1 MGRGVPWGNCKVLYQ
16 DLPFNQDREHEVLM
30 TQFEQGYLDPK
41 GCRKNSAHQWTWP
54 ENSSPSKG
62 KAKEDRGCCWLW
74 ADASVH
80 GHSVSRH
87 ESLALSSDRRQGQ
100 GTRHVI
106 GPHPSVSGWV
116 ELCPCRRMAGPNS
129 FFIDKLHVNLGKLS

>member
-1 MGRGVPWGNCKVLYQ
+1 MGHGVPWGNCKVLYQ

-41 GCRKNSAHQWTWP
+41 GCRKSSAHQRTWP

-62 KAKEDRGCCWLW
+62 KAKRTQGAVGFGQTHLSMVTMSLGMSHWLCPQR
-74 ADASVH
+74 ARTGDMPCHRTS
-80 GHSVSRH
+80 
-87 ESLALSSDRRQGQ
+87 
-100 GTRHVI
+100 
-106 GPHPSVSGWV
+106 PMGWV

-129 FFIDKLHVNLGKLS
+129 FSGDKLAVNLGKLS